1 MPQPRRT
8 REEIPLRGPMGAVLS
23 SDVTGA
29 KQQHVA
35 ALDGVRA
42 IAIVAVMLLHA
53 ASDYFPGGAIGVD
66 VFFVL
71 SAFLITSIIIA
82 EHRVGRFS
90 FAGFYWRRL
99 LRLGPALVLWLMLV
113 AAPTAVLMG
122 QGDRVLA
129 STLVS
134 LLYIGDFVIA
144 YDWVPIADAYVH
156 IWSLAIE
163 EQFYF
168 VWPAALVFLCLRH
181 PERLRT
187 ILWCLLGAA
196 VGVQVAA
203 HQSGAQAYFLPWG
216 HIVAIATG
224 CLAAGLYAH
233 GVPGWMNPLV
243 RSTTVAA
250 AVILMIGAVCLW
262 ADQMPPAASSMVLTV
277 ASIGI
282 GLLVLHA
289 REVRSGFVISL
300 LTLNVMVWLGRR
312 SYGLYLYHRTLAM
325 LIPELLPGI
334 TLKVAG
340 PLVLILA
347 FLVAEASYRW
357 VELHHARR
365 GRRRSAHRAAS
376 AV

>member
-1 MPQPRRT
+1 
-8 REEIPLRGPMGAVLS
+8 
-23 SDVTGA
+23 
-29 KQQHVA
+29 
-35 ALDGVRA
+35 
-42 IAIVAVMLLHA
+42 
-53 ASDYFPGGAIGVD
+53 
-66 VFFVL
+66 
-71 SAFLITSIIIA
+71 
-82 EHRVGRFS
+82 
-90 FAGFYWRRL
+90 
-99 LRLGPALVLWLMLV
+99 VLWLTLI

-134 LLYIGDFVIA
+134 LFYIGDFAIA

-168 VWPAALVFLCLRH
+168 VWPSVLVFLALRH

-196 VGVQVAA
+196 VGLQLAA
-203 HQSGAQAYFLPWG
+203 HQSGSHAYFLPRG

-224 CLAAGLYAH
+224 CLSAGLCAH
-233 GVPGWMNPLV
+233 GVPDWMNRLV

-262 ADQMPPAASSMVLTV
+262 ADQMPATASSMVLTV
-277 ASIGI
+277 TSIGI
-282 GLLVLHA
+282 GLLVMHA
-289 REVRSGFVISL
+289 REVRSGFVIGL

-334 TLKVAG
+334 TLKVGG

-357 VELHHARR
+357 VELPIMRA
-365 GRRRSAHRAAS
+365 GRRRFAHREANAE
-376 AV
+376 

>member
-1 MPQPRRT
+1 M
-8 REEIPLRGPMGAVLS
+8 S
-23 SDVTGA
+23 SDVTGP

-71 SAFLITSIIIA
+71 SAFLITSIIVA
-82 EHRVGRFS
+82 EHRAGRFS

-99 LRLGPALVLWLMLV
+99 LRLGPALVLWLTLV

-134 LLYIGDFVIA
+134 LFYIGDFAIA
-144 YDWVPIADAYVH
+144 YDWVPIADAYLH

-168 VWPAALVFLCLRH
+168 VWPAVLVFLALRH

-196 VGVQVAA
+196 VGLQVAA
-203 HQSGAQAYFLPWG
+203 HRFTSQAYFLPWG

-224 CLAAGLYAH
+224 CLAAGLCAY
-233 GVPGWMNPLV
+233 GVPGWLNRLV
-243 RSTTVAA
+243 RSTTVGA
-250 AVILMIGAVCLW
+250 AVILMIGVVCLG
-262 ADQMPPAASSMVLTV
+262 ADQMSATASSIAWTV
-277 ASIGI
+277 TSIAI
-282 GLLVLHA
+282 GLLVMHA
-289 REVRSGFVISL
+289 REVRSGFVIGLLSL
-300 LTLNVMVWLGRR
+300 NAMVWLGRR

-325 LIPELLPGI
+325 LIPELVPGI
-334 TLKVAG
+334 TLKVGG

-347 FLVAEASYRW
+347 LLVAEASYRW
-357 VELHHARR
+357 VELPIMRA
-365 GRRRSAHRAAS
+365 GRRRFAHREAS
-376 AV
+376 AE